1 MMITSQKIKDV
12 LMTSLAVL
20 SVASVAVS
28 YDSYLNDR
36 EWKEMLLKEGYAEY
50 DKKTGDWKLSKPE
63 VVLFNI
69 NDLEGKAE
77 KMQIKIDDYLKA
89 LEAEVDKFQ
98 KQSETI
104 IEGVKASNGKKN

>member
-1 MMITSQKIKDV
+1 MMISSAKIKDI
-12 LMTSLAVL
+12 LLTSFTVL
-20 SVASVAVS
+20 SVAAVS
-28 YDSYLNDR
+28 VTYDNYLTDK
-36 EWKEMLLKEGYAEY
+36 EWREMLLKEGYAEY

-104 IEGVKASNGKKN
+104 IEGEKASNGKKN

>member
-1 MMITSQKIKDV
+1 MMISSAKIKDV
-12 LMTSLAVL
+12 LLTSIAIL
-20 SVASVAVS
+20 SVAAVS
-28 YDSYLNDR
+28 VTYDTYLTDK
-36 EWKEMLLKEGYAEY
+36 EWREMLLKEGYAEY

-98 KQSETI
+98 NQSETI

>member
-1 MMITSQKIKDV
+1 MISSAKIKDI
-12 LMTSLAVL
+12 LLTSVAIL
-20 SVASVAVS
+20 SVAAVSVA
-28 YDSYLNDR
+28 YDTYLTDKQ
-36 EWKEMLLKEGYAEY
+36 WKEMLLKEGYAEY

-98 KQSETI
+98 KQSEAI

>member
-1 MMITSQKIKDV
+1 MISSAKIKDV
-12 LMTSLAVL
+12 LLTSVAIL
-20 SVASVAVS
+20 SVAAVSVA
-28 YDSYLNDR
+28 YDAYLTDKQ
-36 EWKEMLLKEGYAEY
+36 WKEMLLKEGYAEY

-98 KQSETI
+98 KQSEAI

>member
-12 LMTSLAVL
+12 LMTCFAIL
-20 SVASVAVS
+20 SVASVAVC
-28 YDSYLNDR
+28 YDSYLNDKEWR
-36 EWKEMLLKEGYAEY
+36 ELLLKEGYAEY